1 MVAVS
6 TTASVHEVASE
17 LLTTCEAILAT
28 TVGGP
33 VQRAYLY
40 PGLPAL
46 DFACDQVA
54 VYQTGIQ
61 DEQTSPLSPIPQV
74 GHRRALSWVNLVSLT
89 VMAARCI
96 HVGGTAGGG
105 YTPPGPAVLTADAEK
120 VMEDGWALWCG
131 ISAAIRNDDLFGGTC
146 NDIKLLG
153 MVPML
158 PQGALAGWTLTIQFE
173 LGGIPE

>member
-1 MVAVS
+1 VTAVS
-6 TTASVHEVASE
+6 TTASVHEIAAE
-17 LLTTCEAILAT
+17 LLTACETILAT

-54 VYQTGIQ
+54 VYQSGIGE
-61 DEQTSPLSPIPQV
+61 EQMSPLTPIPVV
-74 GHRRALSWVNLVSLT
+74 GQRQRLGRVNLVSLT

-96 HVGGTAGGG
+96 RVGRTTTGG
-105 YTPPGPAVLTADAEK
+105 YTPPTVSAVTEDAEK
-120 VMEDGWALWCG
+120 IMEDGWALWCG
-131 ISAAIRNDDLFGGTC
+131 ISAAIREDGLFGGTC
-146 NDIKLLG
+146 QDIKLLG
-153 MVPML
+153 MIPML